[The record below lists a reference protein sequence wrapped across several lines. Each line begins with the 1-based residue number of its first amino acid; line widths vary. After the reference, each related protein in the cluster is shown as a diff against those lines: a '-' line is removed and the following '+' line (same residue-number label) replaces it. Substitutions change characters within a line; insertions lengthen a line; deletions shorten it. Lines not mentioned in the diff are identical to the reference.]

1 MIRSTH
7 DTNLA
12 ARFYILAAV
21 LVCGC
26 LITAVIL
33 AASCRLIYPDAGNHL
48 LKISILMGVID
59 FLISCPGHFFFKSRN
74 STTSD
79 LKSYISDLLYSL
91 VRNVPDKV
99 SVSIGCRWL
108 LQMLLYGVVGFMGG
122 LLGIYATRISNPE
135 ITGADMVASFWDGS
149 FMVYCSGLI
158 SWVIERKKKRTEN
171 LDNTNIQENNNEG
184 DSNLQD
190 NKHKNSWVFISL
202 WGMLI
207 AVCLILWSHKGTSII
222 ENVFGY
228 VALCLG
234 FVLSAVVLNII
245 SENYKLKQDIRSK
258 TKLADDLEKETGQ
271 MTEENANLNVQKN
284 TLFKEKRELINILC
298 GEYVDK
304 WESEKM
310 RPLILKRIE
319 TEVGKLQSTAFRK
332 TIQKEI
338 EEYYGDV
345 FSEIRERNYFK
356 PDDIYFLQLV
366 IAGFS
371 QKAISFIT
379 NVHPKNF
386 YTKKYRIS
394 ERLQNSDIANRKEL
408 LDLLAKKI

>member
-1 MIRSTH
+1 MQKIH
-7 DTNLA
+7 DINTA

-21 LVCGC
+21 LICGC
-26 LITAVIL
+26 LITAVIV
-33 AASCRLIYPDAGNHL
+33 AASCRLIYPGADDHL
-48 LKISILMGVID
+48 LKISIVVGMID
-59 FLISCPGHFFFKSRN
+59 FLISCPGHYFFGSRK

-79 LKSYISDLLYSL
+79 IKSYISALPYSL
-91 VRNVPDKV
+91 IKNVPDKV
-99 SVSIGCRWL
+99 SPRICYRWV

-122 LLGIYATRISNPE
+122 LLGIYATRMSNPE
-135 ITGADMVASFWDGS
+135 STGTELATSFLSGT
-149 FMVYCSGLI
+149 FMVYCTGLI
-158 SWVIERKKKRTEN
+158 SWVIERKKKNQEET
-171 LDNTNIQENNNEG
+171 DNAIAKDNDDEGEDDIQGNRRKYIW
-184 DSNLQD
+184 SF
-190 NKHKNSWVFISL
+190 VFL
-202 WGMLI
+202 WGLLI
-207 AVCLILWSHKGTSII
+207 VVCLILLSHKGISAI

-234 FVLSAVVLNII
+234 FLLSAVLLNII
-245 SENYKLKQDIRSK
+245 SENFKLKQDIRGK
-258 TKLADDLEKETGQ
+258 IQLAEYLERESGD
-271 MTEENANLNVQKN
+271 MTAENANLNVQKN

-304 WESEKM
+304 WDSEKM

-319 TEVGKLQSTAFRK
+319 TEVGKLQSAAFRK

-338 EEYYGDV
+338 EEYYGDI
-345 FSEIRERNYFK
+345 FSEIRERDFLK
-356 PDDIYFLQLV
+356 PDDIYFLQLI

-379 NVHPKNF
+379 DVHPKNF

-394 ERLQNSDIANRKEL
+394 ERLQNSDIANRKEV